1 MELRVYLMLPERG
14 INNRIKSVEV
24 RIKKKERRKET
35 ERKKNRGTQRESETE
50 METGRGNLVSA
61 MCA

>member
-14 INNRIKSVEV
+14 LNNRIKSGEV
-24 RIKKKERRKET
+24 RIKKKERRKS
-35 ERKKNRGTQRESETE
+35 ERDRNRETQRESETE